1 MKRNMLIAGA
11 ASAALITSVAFAQA
25 GGTGADGAA
34 GTPTG
39 TTMGERDTLNTP
51 GSGQDGSMSS
61 GSMSGTNGSGSMSG
75 TSGSGMASGSGAD
88 MGGQSGGSYA
98 SGTSGSGG
106 MTDSAMAAGERG

>member
-1 MKRNMLIAGA
+1 MKRNILIAGA

-39 TTMGERDTLNTP
+39 VTQGERDTLNTP
-51 GSGQDGSMSS
+51 GSGQDGSMASDTM
-61 GSMSGTNGSGSMSG
+61 GTTGSGTMSG

-88 MGGQSGGSYA
+88 MNVQSGGSYD
-98 SGTSGSGG
+98 SGTSGSGQMSDG
-106 MTDSAMAAGERG
+106 AMAAGERG

>member
-1 MKRNMLIAGA
+1 MKRNILIAGA

-39 TTMGERDTLNTP
+39 VTQGERDTLNTP
-51 GSGQDGSMSS
+51 GSGSMSE
-61 GSMSGTNGSGSMSG
+61 TTGSGATTG

-88 MGGQSGGSYA
+88 MSGQTDGSYG
-98 SGTSGSGG
+98 GTSGSGQMSDG
-106 MTDSAMAAGERG
+106 AMAAGERG